1 MKRLWK
7 FIWPLLKNKYVVTL
21 AGFVI
26 WLTFFSQYNL
36 MDRFGM
42 MRNMRQLKQEKV
54 YYIEQ
59 IRQDSTRLHQL
70 TTNNAN
76 LEKFA
81 REQYYMKKP
90 NEDIFIVVE

>member
-70 TTNNAN
+70 TSNNAN